1 MHRPPHQKGR
11 RHSAGK
17 FQSVATALR
26 KALCYEC
33 GAQRKAC
40 QNVPLKPS
48 KTQPGSL
55 PNLPKSRPGTLLA
68 DNMRPRA
75 PKRRPR
81 GAQEAPKRGQ
91 EPPKRTQKPAKC
103 TQELPPR
110 DPDPS
115 KTELGDLQDKF
126 LAQSWQKTLFDR
138 RPGRILFVFSVVRWM
153 ADMRFVL
160 VFPIQNACRAFFAL
174 HACAGK
180 KTSKNKALGHPKPSP
195 DPLGTLQNR
204 ARAPQDAQ
212 KPAKNNNKRSKK
224 HKMPPRSAQERK
236 IVPTWLQQGLTVFDR
251 RDGWPPLR

>member
-1 MHRPPHQKGR
+1 MRGAAKGMPKRAPEALQNPVRQPPKPPKIEAR
-11 RHSAGK
+11 D
-17 FQSVATALR
+17 ALSR
-26 KALCYEC
+26 QHA
-33 GAQRKAC
+33 
-40 QNVPLKPS
+40 
-48 KTQPGSL
+48 
-55 PNLPKSRPGTLLA
+55 PKSAQETS
-68 DNMRPRA
+68 
-75 PKRRPR
+75 KRRPR
-81 GAQEAPKRGQ
+81 SSQERPR
-91 EPPKRTQKPAKC
+91 ETKRTQKPAKC

-195 DPLGTLQNR
+195 DPLGSLQNR

-212 KPAKNNNKRSKK
+212 KTS
-224 HKMPPRSAQERK
+224 QE
-236 IVPTWLQQGLTVFDR
+236 
-251 RDGWPPLR
+251 